1 MTQSNRT
8 RGLSRHP
15 DFLRLWAAQG
25 ISVMGT
31 EITMIALP
39 LIAVIVL
46 HAQPIEIA
54 VLAAAGLLPFLILG
68 LPAGVLVER
77 LPRRP
82 VMIACDL
89 ARAVLLVSVPVAAA
103 FGVLSLPQL
112 VVVNLGVGTCRLFFD
127 VADTSFLPRLL
138 DSDDLVEGNSKLYA
152 TLSVGQI
159 AGPGLAGALLSV
171 VTAPVVILA
180 DVATYLGSAF
190 LLFRIRLPEPAVART
205 AQPGVSWRHELV
217 EGLRHVLGH
226 PLLRPTTLT
235 AGIYNAAEGGIRAI
249 VIVYMVTDL
258 GLPASVAALTIGVGA
273 VGFLFGSLVARRFTE
288 RLGIGRASIAAA
300 FAGTLGPVLIPLA
313 PVAASVPVLV
323 LAWFITGFGPSIYG
337 INYVSMRQ
345 AVTPDRLQARMN
357 ATTRFIVWGAMPL
370 GAITAGLVGQ
380 AFGLRV
386 ALGVM
391 AVLGLTCL
399 PVLWFSA
406 VRRLTTLSEFAASST
421 NGDGPEP
428 PPPASS
434 ATSAASALPRG

>member
-1 MTQSNRT
+1 
-8 RGLSRHP
+8 
-15 DFLRLWAAQG
+15 
-25 ISVMGT
+25 
-31 EITMIALP
+31 
-39 LIAVIVL
+39 
-46 HAQPIEIA
+46 
-54 VLAAAGLLPFLILG
+54 
-68 LPAGVLVER
+68 
-77 LPRRP
+77 
-82 VMIACDL
+82 
-89 ARAVLLVSVPVAAA
+89 
-103 FGVLSLPQL
+103 
-112 VVVNLGVGTCRLFFD
+112 
-127 VADTSFLPRLL
+127 
-138 DSDDLVEGNSKLYA
+138 
-152 TLSVGQI
+152 
-159 AGPGLAGALLSV
+159 
-171 VTAPVVILA
+171 
-180 DVATYLGSAF
+180 
-190 LLFRIRLPEPAVART
+190 
-205 AQPGVSWRHELV
+205 
-217 EGLRHVLGH
+217 VLGH

-273 VGFLFGSLVARRFTE
+273 VGFLFGSLVARQFTE